1 MSAALVRPRLS
12 PSATGK
18 FSGNVHFK
26 RALLEQC
33 PARDLARLALL
44 S

>member
-26 RALLEQC
+26 W
-33 PARDLARLALL
+33 ALL
-44 S
+44 SVRPVTWRGWL